1 MAARS
6 PRPERDRSRSPKSRS
21 PSISPRRYS
30 PPRRSRSPPRR
41 RSPHIKRG
49 SERERRTS
57 TTLFVG
63 NLPYMFRERDVA
75 EVFERCGRIR
85 NVTVGVNRR
94 TGQSKGYAF
103 VEFEDRRDAEDA
115 FDKFDGYVIEG
126 RRLRLDWD
134 IGLERK
140 MVYGSSRSRRSPPR
154 RGHHSRSPRRYS
166 RSPRRYSRSPRRG
179 SRSPRRGSRSPRRSR
194 SPRNYSKSPRK
205 SPSPGRNVPSPGHIN
220 KDDGRVDNSPR
231 GGGVGGGG
239 LDEGLVSRKRSSSQT
254 RSPSPAEKRQRI
266 DDGV

>member
-1 MAARS
+1 MATRS
-6 PRPERDRSRSPKSRS
+6 PKVESYRSRSKSRS
-21 PSISPRRYS
+21 PYASPRRYS
-30 PPRRSRSPPRR
+30 PPKRSRSPP
-41 RSPHIKRG
+41 HVKRG

-75 EVFERCGRIR
+75 EVFERYGRIR
-85 NVTVGVNRR
+85 NVTVGINRR

-140 MVYGSSRSRRSPPR
+140 MVYGRHRSPPR
-154 RGHHSRSPRRYS
+154 RHHSRSPRRNSKSPRRNS
-166 RSPRRYSRSPRRG
+166 RSPKRG
-179 SRSPRRGSRSPRRSR
+179 RSPRRSR
-194 SPRNYSKSPRK
+194 SPHRSRSPRNHSKSPRK
-205 SPSPGRNVPSPGHIN
+205 SPSPGRNPASPGHIN
-220 KDDGRVDNSPR
+220 KDDVHVDHSPR
-231 GGGVGGGG
+231 GLDGGA
-239 LDEGLVSRKRSSSQT
+239 VSRKRSPSQT
-254 RSPSPAEKRQRI
+254 RSPSPTPDKRQRI
-266 DDGV
+266 DE

>member
-6 PRPERDRSRSPKSRS
+6 PRPAERDRSRSPKSRS
-21 PSISPRRYS
+21 PSGSPSRRYS
-30 PPRRSRSPPRR
+30 PPRRTSRSPPRR

-140 MVYGSSRSRRSPPR
+140 MVYGRRRSPPR

-166 RSPRRYSRSPRRG
+166 RSPRRRSPRR
-179 SRSPRRGSRSPRRSR
+179 SSRSPRRSR

-205 SPSPGRNVPSPGHIN
+205 SLSPGRNVSSPGHIN

-231 GGGVGGGG
+231 GGASG
-239 LDEGLVSRKRSSSQT
+239 LDGGVVSRKRSPSQT
-254 RSPSPAEKRQRI
+254 RSPSPAAEKRQRI
-266 DDGV
+266 DE

>member
-6 PRPERDRSRSPKSRS
+6 PKERDTRSPHSPKSRS
-21 PSISPRRYS
+21 PSISPKRYS

-49 SERERRTS
+49 SDRERRSS
-57 TTLFVG
+57 TTLFIG

-140 MVYGSSRSRRSPPR
+140 MTYGRRRSPPR
-154 RGHHSRSPRRYS
+154 RRYSRSPGRRYS
-166 RSPRRYSRSPRRG
+166 RSPRRSSSPRRAG
-179 SRSPRRGSRSPRRSR
+179 SRSPHRSR
-194 SPRNYSKSPRK
+194 SPRK
-205 SPSPGRNVPSPGHIN
+205 SPSLGGHNPPSPGHIT
-220 KDDGRVDNSPR
+220 KDDARVDNSPR
-231 GGGVGGGG
+231 SGG
-239 LDEGLVSRKRSSSQT
+239 LDGGVISRKRSPSQT
-254 RSPSPAEKRQRI
+254 RSPSPAAEKRQRI
-266 DDGV
+266 DE